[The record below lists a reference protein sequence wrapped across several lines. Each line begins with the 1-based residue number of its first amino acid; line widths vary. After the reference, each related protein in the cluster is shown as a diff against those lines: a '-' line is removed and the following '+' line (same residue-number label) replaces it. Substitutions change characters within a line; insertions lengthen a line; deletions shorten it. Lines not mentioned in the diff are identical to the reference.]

1 MRTCSTT
8 PMSAS
13 TSKDKIAY
21 TSSKETAITIT
32 ITIAIVTIAITAVTH
47 SEKYWKI
54 PRDPYR

>member
-21 TSSKETAITIT
+21 ASSKETAITIT
-32 ITIAIVTIAITAVTH
+32 IATTAITH
-47 SEKYWKI
+47 SEK
-54 PRDPYR
+54 D